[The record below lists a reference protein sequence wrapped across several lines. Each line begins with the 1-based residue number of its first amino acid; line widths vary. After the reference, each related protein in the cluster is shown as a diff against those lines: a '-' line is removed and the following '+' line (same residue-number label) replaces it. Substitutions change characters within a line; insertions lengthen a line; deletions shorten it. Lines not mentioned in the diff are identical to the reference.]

1 MTLLAKTDADWL
13 DELFAQDVLDW
24 TPAAAQHL
32 VSVRFVPATCDPE
45 ATRRC
50 AAILSPAERRVAERF
65 LSGDDKARFEQR
77 RAFRRW
83 CGARA
88 LGSVLPMAEIIFE
101 GTEKGRPYLREA
113 SSLWFSFSACRQ
125 GFLGAWS
132 ATHAIGVDIEDPAQT
147 VEATDLANAFFAE
160 AEANVVRQA
169 PAQTFFRFWTL
180 KEAALKSIGEGL
192 PMGLDAFAFELVP
205 TVRVV
210 RAPGSHGGPE
220 RFKAFSIGGRH
231 ERAALVVRIR

>member
-1 MTLLAKTDADWL
+1 MTLAAKSDADWL
-13 DELFAQDVLDW
+13 DQRFSDSVRDW

-32 VSVRFVPATCDPE
+32 ACVRYVPVSRDPE
-45 ATRRC
+45 AARRC
-50 AAILSPAERRVAERF
+50 AAVLSPAERRAAERF
-65 LSGDDKARFEQR
+65 LSVDDQTLFQQR

-88 LGSVLPMAEIIFE
+88 LGSVLSLTQITFE
-101 GTEKGRPYLREA
+101 ETAKGRPYLHDA
-113 SSLWFSFSACRQ
+113 PSIWFSFSACRH

-132 ATHAIGVDIEDPAQT
+132 SSHAIGIDIEDPTQS
-147 VEATDLANAFFAE
+147 VEATDLARAFFAE
-160 AEANVVRQA
+160 AEAKAVSQA
-169 PAQTFFRFWTL
+169 PAGTFFQLWTL

-192 PMGLDAFAFELVP
+192 PMGLDAFEFDLVP

-210 RAPGSHGGPE
+210 AAPRSHGGPE
-220 RFKAFSIGGRH
+220 QFKAFSIGGKD